1 MYSLFGSSQ
10 RMPWVNSGISINGRQ
25 SKVGRP
31 TNMPHSGPLVDDLF
45 SEANKYNRIYVANV
59 HQNLSSED
67 LRLVFEAFG
76 PIEFCYLQPD
86 VTRPGKH
93 RGFGFIEYRDPR
105 PALESI
111 GAMNLFDLGGQ
122 LLRVAKA
129 ITPPNLVLP
138 GSMISSSMPAAAA
151 VAAASITAQV
161 HTLEVEQVAKDEEVG
176 TKLNVTK
183 EKKNKFSETK
193 VAMDKDLPPVLIIPD
208 CSVLRAQ
215 QNDKGKFVARAHF
228 VFIIW

>member
-1 MYSLFGSSQ
+1 
-10 RMPWVNSGISINGRQ
+10 
-25 SKVGRP
+25 
-31 TNMPHSGPLVDDLF
+31 MPHSGPLVDDLF
-45 SEANKYNRIYVANV
+45 AEANKYNRIYVANV

-76 PIEFCYLQPD
+76 PIESCYLQPD

-93 RGFGFIEYRDPR
+93 RGFGFIEYLSQQ
-105 PALESI
+105 PALEAI

-138 GSMISSSMPAAAA
+138 GSMITSSMPAATA

-161 HTLEVEQVAKDEEVG
+161 HTLEVEQVVKVEEAG
-176 TKLNVTK
+176 TKQNSTK
-183 EKKNKFSETK
+183 EKKKKFSDTK
-193 VAMDKDLPPVLIIPD
+193 VSTDSVLPPALIIPD
-208 CSVLRAQ
+208 CSNMASQLI
-215 QNDKGKFVARAHF
+215 DKSK
-228 VFIIW
+228 